1 MAVNQNNQSILNK
14 SRLDKFLLVFSLP
27 PALREINVRE
37 NGARNSANV
46 IEDKLQLSVYG
57 AVVPELTVPSIQI
70 PYAGSNLY
78 QSAHAREP
86 YPPVTVNFTADNEFN
101 NYWVIYK
108 WLNLLNNEHTSS
120 YDAENLQNI
129 PNISVAN
136 KNHNVSNVPPIDYQ
150 TDITLYGKDEFD
162 ENIIKFIYKN
172 AFPVSLGNIDFSYRT
187 SEEIETTFEF
197 GFSQL
202 NVELL

>member
-14 SRLDKFLLVFSLP
+14 SRLDKFLLVFSIP
-27 PALREINVRE
+27 PALREVNVRE
-37 NGARNSANV
+37 NTARNSTNV

-108 WLNLLNNEHTSS
+108 WLNLMHDQKTGVYDETDLDPNNEF
-120 YDAENLQNI
+120 NN
-129 PNISVAN
+129 
-136 KNHNVSNVPPIDYQ
+136 YQ
-150 TDITLYGKDEFD
+150 TDMTLYGLDEY
-162 ENIIKFIYKN
+162 ENKRIEFTYTK
-172 AFPVSLGNIDFSYRT
+172 AFPVTLGNLEYNYRT
-187 SEEIETTFEF
+187 SDEIESSFTFVY
-197 GFSQL
+197 SQL
-202 NVELL
+202 HTKLLDL

>member
-14 SRLDKFLLVFSLP
+14 SRLDKFVLIFSLP

-37 NGARNSANV
+37 NSARNSNNV

-57 AVVPELTVPSIQI
+57 AVVPELTVPSIAI

-78 QSAHAREP
+78 QSSHAREP

-108 WLNLLNNEHTSS
+108 WLNLMHDQKTGVYDETDLDPDNEFNN
-120 YDAENLQNI
+120 
-129 PNISVAN
+129 
-136 KNHNVSNVPPIDYQ
+136 YQ
-150 TDITLYGKDEFD
+150 TDITLYGLDEY
-162 ENIIKFIYKN
+162 ENRRIEFTYTK
-172 AFPVSLGNIDFSYRT
+172 AFPITLGNLAYNYRT
-187 SEEIETTFEF
+187 SDEIESSFTFAY
-197 GFSQL
+197 SQL
-202 NVELL
+202 HTKLLDL

>member
-14 SRLDKFLLVFSLP
+14 SRLDKFILVFSVP

-37 NGARNSANV
+37 NSSRNSTNV

-57 AVVPELTVPSIQI
+57 AVVPELTVPSIEI

-108 WLNLLNNEHTSS
+108 WLNLMHDQKTGVYDETDLDPENEFNN
-120 YDAENLQNI
+120 
-129 PNISVAN
+129 
-136 KNHNVSNVPPIDYQ
+136 YQ
-150 TDITLYGKDEFD
+150 TDMTLYGLDEY
-162 ENIIKFIYKN
+162 ENRRIEFTYTK
-172 AFPVSLGNIDFSYRT
+172 AFPVTLGNLEYNYRT
-187 SEEIETTFEF
+187 SDEIESSFTFVY
-197 GFSQL
+197 SQL
-202 NVELL
+202 HTKLLN

>member
-108 WLNLLNNEHTSS
+108 WLNLMHDQKTGVYDETDLDSENEFNN
-120 YDAENLQNI
+120 
-129 PNISVAN
+129 
-136 KNHNVSNVPPIDYQ
+136 YQ
-150 TDITLYGKDEFD
+150 TDMTLYGLDEY
-162 ENIIKFIYKN
+162 ENRRIEFTYTK
-172 AFPVSLGNIDFSYRT
+172 AFPVTLGNLEYNYRT
-187 SEEIETTFEF
+187 SDEIESSFTFVY
-197 GFSQL
+197 SQL
-202 NVELL
+202 HTKLLDL

>member
-108 WLNLLNNEHTSS
+108 WLNLMHDQKTGVYDESDLDPDNQFNN
-120 YDAENLQNI
+120 
-129 PNISVAN
+129 
-136 KNHNVSNVPPIDYQ
+136 YQ
-150 TDITLYGKDEFD
+150 TDMTLYGLDEY
-162 ENIIKFIYKN
+162 ENKRIEFTYTK
-172 AFPVSLGNIDFSYRT
+172 AFPVTLGNLEYNYRT
-187 SEEIETTFEF
+187 SEEIESSFTFVY
-197 GFSQL
+197 SQL
-202 NVELL
+202 HTKLLDL

>member
-108 WLNLLNNEHTSS
+108 WLNLMHDQKTGVYDESDLDPDNQFNN
-120 YDAENLQNI
+120 
-129 PNISVAN
+129 
-136 KNHNVSNVPPIDYQ
+136 YQ
-150 TDITLYGKDEFD
+150 TDMTLYGLDEY
-162 ENIIKFIYKN
+162 ENRRIEFTYTK
-172 AFPVSLGNIDFSYRT
+172 AFPVTLGNLEYNYRT
-187 SEEIETTFEF
+187 SDEIESSFTFVY
-197 GFSQL
+197 SQL
-202 NVELL
+202 HTKLLN

>member
-14 SRLDKFLLVFSLP
+14 SRLDKFILVFSVP

-37 NGARNSANV
+37 NSSRNSTNV

-57 AVVPELTVPSIQI
+57 AVVPELTVPSIEI

-108 WLNLLNNEHTSS
+108 WLNLMHDQKTGVYDEPDLDPDNEFNN
-120 YDAENLQNI
+120 
-129 PNISVAN
+129 
-136 KNHNVSNVPPIDYQ
+136 YQ
-150 TDITLYGKDEFD
+150 TDMTLYGLDEY
-162 ENIIKFIYKN
+162 ENKRIEFTYTK
-172 AFPVSLGNIDFSYRT
+172 AFPITLGNLEYNYRT
-187 SEEIETTFEF
+187 SDEIESSFTFVY
-197 GFSQL
+197 SQL
-202 NVELL
+202 HTKLLDL

>member
-14 SRLDKFLLVFSLP
+14 SRLDKFVLIFSLP

-37 NGARNSANV
+37 NSARNSNNV

-57 AVVPELTVPSIQI
+57 AVVPELTVPSIEI

-78 QSAHAREP
+78 QSAHAREA

-108 WLNLLNNEHTSS
+108 WLDLMHNQKTGV
-120 YDAENLQNI
+120 YDDAELDPDNEFN
-129 PNISVAN
+129 N
-136 KNHNVSNVPPIDYQ
+136 YQ
-150 TDITLYGKDEFD
+150 TDMTLYGLDEY
-162 ENIIKFIYKN
+162 ENKRIEFTYTK
-172 AFPVSLGNIDFSYRT
+172 AFPVTLGNLEYNYRT
-187 SEEIETTFEF
+187 SEEIESSFTFVY
-197 GFSQL
+197 SQL
-202 NVELL
+202 HTKLLN

>member
-14 SRLDKFLLVFSLP
+14 SRLDKFLLVFSIP

-37 NGARNSANV
+37 NSARNSTNV

-108 WLNLLNNEHTSS
+108 WLNLMHDQKTGVYDESDLDPDNQFNN
-120 YDAENLQNI
+120 
-129 PNISVAN
+129 
-136 KNHNVSNVPPIDYQ
+136 YQ
-150 TDITLYGKDEFD
+150 TDMTLYGLDEY
-162 ENIIKFIYKN
+162 ENRRIEFTYTK
-172 AFPVSLGNIDFSYRT
+172 AFPVTLGNLEYNYRT
-187 SEEIETTFEF
+187 SDEIESSFTFVY
-197 GFSQL
+197 SQL
-202 NVELL
+202 HTKLLN

>member
-14 SRLDKFLLVFSLP
+14 SRLDKFVLIFSLP

-37 NGARNSANV
+37 NSARNSANV

-108 WLNLLNNEHTSS
+108 WLNLMHDQKTGVYDESDLDPDNQFNN
-120 YDAENLQNI
+120 
-129 PNISVAN
+129 
-136 KNHNVSNVPPIDYQ
+136 YQ
-150 TDITLYGKDEFD
+150 TDMTLYGLDEY
-162 ENIIKFIYKN
+162 ENKRIEFTYTK
-172 AFPVSLGNIDFSYRT
+172 AFPVTLGNLEYNYRT
-187 SEEIETTFEF
+187 SEEIESSFTFVY
-197 GFSQL
+197 SQL
-202 NVELL
+202 HTKLLN